1 MSDTLGWGVIGL
13 GNIVYTTM
21 APAMVAEPEC
31 DLVAGV
37 SRDQG
42 RADAFAAKF
51 GARGAYTDYAEML
64 ANPEVEAVFV
74 ATPNALHADEVVAAA
89 EAGKHV
95 LCDKPLATTTADA
108 HRAYDA
114 CRAAGVR
121 LGINFHNRHMPWVRD
136 VRDLVRAGTLGD
148 VQTIHLEASAGLRRH
163 EGWRND
169 PQLAGVG
176 AVYNIGV
183 HVLDL
188 LTFVLD
194 ARPVEV
200 AAFFDREEPGTLDSE
215 ALILM
220 RFDNGTRV
228 FVDTNQNN
236 PHPHNDISLYGSAGR
251 ITGVSLTRSRV
262 GGELRVLTDDGE
274 KVTPYPA
281 VEAHRLCLAA
291 FTRAVLAGEE
301 PDASGLDGVHSV
313 ELCEAITTSVR
324 ERRRVE
330 LGT

>member
-1 MSDTLGWGVIGL
+1 MSSTLGWGVIGL

-42 RADAFAAKF
+42 RAEKFAAKF
-51 GARGAYTDYAEML
+51 GARYAYSDYAEML
-64 ANPEVEAVFV
+64 ANPEVEAVFI
-74 ATPNALHADEVVAAA
+74 ATPNAFHADEVVAAA

-95 LCDKPLATTTADA
+95 MCDKPLATTVEDA

-114 CRAAGVR
+114 CRAAGVK

-136 VRDLVRAGTLGD
+136 VRDLIQKGALGD
-148 VQTIHLEASAGLRRH
+148 VQTIHVEASAGLRQH

-169 PQLAGVG
+169 PKLAGVG

-183 HVLDL
+183 HVFDFLGFLLDSQ
-188 LTFVLD
+188 
-194 ARPVEV
+194 PVEV
-200 AAFFDREEPGTLDSE
+200 TAMFDHEEPGRLETE
-215 ALILM
+215 ALILI
-220 RFDNGTRV
+220 RFANGTRV

-236 PHPHNDISLYGSAGR
+236 PHPHNDIAIYGSAGR
-251 ITGVSLTRSRV
+251 VTGVELTRSRV
-262 GGELRVLTDDGE
+262 GGELAVLTDEGE
-274 KVTPYPA
+274 EVTPYPA
-281 VEAHRLCLAA
+281 VQAHRLCLAA
-291 FTRAVLAGEE
+291 FTRAILSGEE
-301 PDASGLDGVHSV
+301 PNASGLDGVRSV
-313 ELCEAITTSVR
+313 ALCEAITTSVR

-330 LGT
+330 VTA